1 MRPIVPVSAPPAA
14 AVRVCAGALKR
25 CNPGVGVS
33 GDSGHHRVSRR
44 RLRTCDC
51 HGASSR
57 RPGEPCRCCL
67 RPRRHPAR
75 AVSSQ
80 RVCRVRVL
88 LRSKRR
94 PCVAGSLLRGRG
106 WRRQRCRKRRL
117 RSRRGSIL
125 WRWRGRCERCVLL
138 ADLAVS
144 EGADVEGVVGQVDQG
159 LLARPNAVQA
169 PGQVPLAN
177 SARGEAVVGVEVPA
191 SASALFHAATA
202 PPPSGRAAP

>member
-1 MRPIVPVSAPPAA
+1 VPVPAPPAA

-33 GDSGHHRVSRR
+33 RDSGHHRVSRR

-67 RPRRHPAR
+67 RPRRLPAR

-94 PCVAGSLLRGRG
+94 PCVAGSLLLPSQCLLTYLNQACVSQLSQLRARPQKRAHSNKPGSSLEQTCSAKPPPQLLHAHPPPRDLCTVLS
-106 WRRQRCRKRRL
+106 QRC
-117 RSRRGSIL
+117 S
-125 WRWRGRCERCVLL
+125 
-138 ADLAVS
+138 
-144 EGADVEGVVGQVDQG
+144 
-159 LLARPNAVQA
+159 
-169 PGQVPLAN
+169 
-177 SARGEAVVGVEVPA
+177 
-191 SASALFHAATA
+191 
-202 PPPSGRAAP
+202 